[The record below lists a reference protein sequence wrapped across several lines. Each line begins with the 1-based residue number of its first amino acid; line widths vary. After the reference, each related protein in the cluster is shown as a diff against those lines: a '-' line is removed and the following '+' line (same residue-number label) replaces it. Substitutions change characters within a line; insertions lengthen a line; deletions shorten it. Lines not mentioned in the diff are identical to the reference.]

1 MIGASW
7 QAVGTLC
14 QLAEKR
20 KGKEVTFVVQVP
32 LIDTSWLS
40 HVALTTTSEIGGG
53 ATLQLTS
60 LRLREVM

>member
-1 MIGASW
+1 MGASW
-7 QAVGTLC
+7 QAVGTLS

-40 HVALTTTSEIGGG
+40 HVVLITTSEIGGG
-53 ATLQLTS
+53 AALQLTS